1 MLKLGLA
8 AAAAIVIAAP
18 AMADDWD
25 FVLINNSGKAIKTV
39 EIAPTGTTT
48 WQPNK
53 VDPEFKKADA
63 TVKPGARMTVHFDKG
78 AGCKYDLKLSFADS
92 SEGVWTGINVC
103 DNSYI
108 TVKYNTAGAPA
119 FTAN

>member
-8 AAAAIVIAAP
+8 AIAALVIAAP

-25 FVLINNSGKAIKTV
+25 FVLINSSGKAIKTV

-53 VDPEFKKADA
+53 VDPDFKKEDA

-78 AGCKYDLKLSFADS
+78 AGCKYDVKLNFVDGSN
-92 SEGVWTGINVC
+92 GVWTAINVC
-103 DNSYI
+103 DNSYV
-108 TVKYNTAGAPA
+108 TVKYSGAGAPT